1 MIILNY
7 IFKYIDRGH
16 GRLISLY
23 RESVDGGNGLSIS
36 LLLPFE

>member
-7 IFKYIDRGH
+7 IFKYIDKGH
-16 GRLISLY
+16 GKLINLY
-23 RESVDGGNGLSIS
+23 REFVVGGNGLNIN